1 MPAETGLQ
9 DLRLMHASH
18 VVNSTDSEGV
28 EMMQITKGDL
38 YSQNQRHID
47 AGQRTV

>member
-1 MPAETGLQ
+1 MN
-9 DLRLMHASH
+9 ASH
-18 VVNSTDSEGV
+18 TVHSTDSEGV

-47 AGQRTV
+47 AG